1 MRPFRCRHRRRGP
14 RAPTSMPWSVC
25 METWTHEPHE
35 ATGRR
40 LVRFVD
46 AGPQVLEIDLA
57 DVRYLSTDGRAA
69 LFTALR
75 AARARGTWLVL
86 THANDRIRAVLQQ
99 IGLLRALSEG
109 GRSTGSIRLQEA
121 LPAGFRQCATY
132 LTARQEPVSAV

>member
-1 MRPFRCRHRRRGP
+1 MRPFRFRRRRRGP
-14 RAPTSMPWSVC
+14 PGSHVHDVVRLHGDLDARNA
-25 METWTHEPHE
+25 E

-57 DVRYLSTDGRAA
+57 NVRYLSPDGCAA

-75 AARARGTWLVL
+75 AARARGTRLVL
-86 THANDRIRAVLQQ
+86 THANERVRAVLQQ

-109 GRSTGSIRLQEA
+109 GRSTG
-121 LPAGFRQCATY
+121 
-132 LTARQEPVSAV
+132 